1 MNIKRLAVIPF
12 LSVALFAVATAVFAD
27 SLPSGE
33 RVLGRSTLE
42 PAYNDSNGSL
52 MYLLTPFKATTVHSN
67 PKAWA
72 PIYIPVYPTSVV
84 GSVGTLNCMHVPSDN
99 CPDHGP
105 EVAAAAAQIMPSVY
119 GPADGSGVLGHDHLA
134 DGPGGSEFNIA
145 WEPILVLFTN
155 TAAASEHLTTD
166 AQVDAAVA
174 RGDAI
179 EVPVPELTFNCS
191 VVPARVYDLGT
202 PVD

>member
-1 MNIKRLAVIPF
+1 MSIKRLVVIPL
-12 LSVALFAVATAVFAD
+12 LSVALFAVATAAFAD

-33 RVLGRSTLE
+33 RVIGRSTLE
-42 PAYNDSNGSL
+42 PAYNDSNGNL
-52 MYLLTPFKATTVHSN
+52 IYLLTPFKTTTVHSN
-67 PKAWA
+67 PMAWA
-72 PIYIPVYPTSVV
+72 PIYIPVYPTSVA

-105 EVAAAAAQIMPSVY
+105 EVAGAAAAIMPGVY
-119 GPADGSGVLGHDHLA
+119 GGGVLGHDHLL

-145 WEPILVLFTN
+145 WEPVLVLFTN
-155 TAAASEHLTTD
+155 TAAASEHITTE
-166 AQVDAAVA
+166 AQLDAAVA
-174 RGDAI
+174 RGDVI

-191 VVPARVYDLGT
+191 VVPGSLYNRST